1 MAWYGGDGM
10 NILDRIVTSNVHA
23 AGFMQLRVEAF
34 FRTSSAENMAFPAAA
49 SAACGFIC
57 AEKGA
62 DHPLAIA
69 AVCLMIISWILS
81 GLLSGFLR
89 RWYFIPYAAIFNL
102 LPYLFISETEKGGSE
117 SDEILAFGTRLV
129 SETAVS
135 PLSALGIDSFTVS
148 AIIAGAAALC
158 VVIGF
163 YVRKNARS
171 SRAYC
176 KIRINMLSNGKE

>member
-1 MAWYGGDGM
+1 M
-10 NILDRIVTSNVHA
+10 NLFDRIVTSNVHA
-23 AGFMQLRVEAF
+23 AGFMQLRIESF
-34 FRTSSAENMAFPAAA
+34 FGTSGAENIAFPAAA

-57 AEKGA
+57 ADKGA

-69 AVCLMIISWILS
+69 ALCVMVIAWLLG

-89 RWYFIPYAAIFNL
+89 RWYFIPYAGVFNL
-102 LPYLFISETEKGGSE
+102 LPYLFIKETETGGSE
-117 SDEILAFGTRLV
+117 TDIILAFATRLV

-135 PLSALGIDSFTVS
+135 PLSVLGLDSFTSS
-148 AIIAGAAALC
+148 AAIAAAAALC

-163 YVRKNARS
+163 YIRKNARS

-176 KIRINMLSNGKE
+176 KIRINMLSKGKE